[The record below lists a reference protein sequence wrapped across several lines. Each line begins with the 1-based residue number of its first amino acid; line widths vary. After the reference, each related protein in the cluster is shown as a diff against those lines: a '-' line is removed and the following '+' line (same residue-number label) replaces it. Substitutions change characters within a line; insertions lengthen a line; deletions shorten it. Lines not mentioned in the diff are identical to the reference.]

1 MRIAVIGT
9 GIAGLTAARELHG
22 SHELTVFEASDWVG
36 GHTHTLDVP
45 TADGSTL
52 AVDTGFIV
60 FNEKTYPGFCGLLQE
75 LGVPWQ
81 ASDMSFSVKCDRT
94 GLEYNGTNL
103 DKLFAQRSNLLRP
116 SFWRMVKDILRF
128 YREAEAV
135 LDPAA
140 QEETLGG
147 YLERNGYGRAF
158 IEQHMIP
165 MGAAIWSTCPE
176 EMLAFPLR
184 FLVQF
189 FHNHGFLQVD
199 GRPQWLV
206 VEGGSRS
213 YVEPLTRPFRD
224 RIRLRTP
231 VHAVSREPDGRVRV
245 RSADG
250 GDEVFDRVVMA
261 THSDTTQ
268 KLLADATPL
277 EREVLGGFAYQ
288 PNEVVLHTDTSI
300 MPRRRRAWA
309 SWNYHLT
316 EPASELPTVTYWMNL
331 LQGLDAQE
339 EYLVTLNR
347 SADIDPARVVASFVY
362 DHPVYS
368 MASVRSQERH
378 AEIDGVNGVHFCG
391 AYWRYGF
398 HEDGLQSG
406 LTAARRVEERAGM
419 EAALA

>member
-22 SHELTVFEASDWVG
+22 SHELTVFEASDWIG

-45 TADGSTL
+45 TADGSSL

-60 FNEKTYPGFCGLLQE
+60 FNERTYPGFCGLLQE

-224 RIRLRTP
+224 RIRLSSP

-250 GDEVFDRVVMA
+250 GDELFDRVVMA

-268 KLLADATPL
+268 KLLTDAAP
-277 EREVLGGFAYQ
+277 RAGGPRSLAYAH
-288 PNEVVLHTDTSI
+288 EVVLHTDVDHAAA
-300 MPRRRRAWA
+300 PPLGELEL
-309 SWNYHLT
+309 HLT
-316 EPASELPTVTYWMNL
+316 EPASSPHGHL
-331 LQGLDAQE
+331 LDEPPPGLQAQE
-339 EYLVTLNR
+339 STSSPSTAAPTSTPRAWCR
-347 SADIDPARVVASFVY
+347 SSTPPRLL
-362 DHPVYS
+362 
-368 MASVRSQERH
+368 
-378 AEIDGVNGVHFCG
+378 
-391 AYWRYGF
+391 
-398 HEDGLQSG
+398 DGL
-406 LTAARRVEERAGM
+406 RALPG
-419 EAALA
+419 ATRSR

>member
-1 MRIAVIGT
+1 MPVLVIASGNRHKVAEIGAMLAAVDLEVRQQPDGLEIEET
-9 GIAGLTAARELHG
+9 GLTYAENARLKASTVAALTGCWSLADDSGLEVDALDGRPGLH
-22 SHELTVFEASDWVG
+22 SARYAPTDHERI
-36 GHTHTLDVP
+36 HR
-45 TADGSTL
+45 
-52 AVDTGFIV
+52 
-60 FNEKTYPGFCGLLQE
+60 LLQE

-116 SFWRMVKDILRF
+116 SFWRMVRDILRF
-128 YREAEAV
+128 YREAEKA

-147 YLERNGYGRAF
+147 YLERGGYSEEF
-158 IEQHMIP
+158 IAQHMIP

-213 YVEPLTRPFRD
+213 YVEPLVRPFGD
-224 RIRLRTP
+224 RIRLQTP
-231 VHAVSREPDGRVRV
+231 VHAVTREPDGRVRV
-245 RSADG
+245 QSAGG
-250 GDEVFDRVVMA
+250 GDELFDRVVMA

-268 KLLADATPL
+268 RLLKDATPL
-277 EREVLGGFAYQ
+277 EREVLSGFAYQ
-288 PNEVVLHTDTSI
+288 ANEVVLHTDTSL

-309 SWNYHLT
+309 SCAKDGMCHCLFV
-316 EPASELPTVTYWMNL
+316 AGELQYFTGHVVS
-331 LQGLDAQE
+331 DIS
-339 EYLVTLNR
+339 LVSG
-347 SADIDPARVVASFVY
+347 SA
-362 DHPVYS
+362 
-368 MASVRSQERH
+368 
-378 AEIDGVNGVHFCG
+378 
-391 AYWRYGF
+391 
-398 HEDGLQSG
+398 LK
-406 LTAARRVEERAGM
+406 
-419 EAALA
+419 

>member
-268 KLLADATPL
+268 KLLVDATPV
-277 EREVLGGFAYQ
+277 EREVLGAIRFQ
-288 PNEVVLHTDTSI
+288 PNSVILHTLQWDADTWCEFGIVKSDLNGKI
-300 MPRRRRAWA
+300 QRLPWDGAAGLTPSRCASASSGRRRA
-309 SWNYHLT
+309 
-316 EPASELPTVTYWMNL
+316 
-331 LQGLDAQE
+331 GDG
-339 EYLVTLNR
+339 R
-347 SADIDPARVVASFVY
+347 SPARCRRCCAL
-362 DHPVYS
+362 P
-368 MASVRSQERH
+368 
-378 AEIDGVNGVHFCG
+378 
-391 AYWRYGF
+391 
-398 HEDGLQSG
+398 
-406 LTAARRVEERAGM
+406 ARRLRWLRTRPAWSTSPPPMLTCRARQ
-419 EAALA
+419 